1 MLQGA
6 GLPLLPLPA
15 INFVQ
20 RQLNGERR
28 VIAGVSG
35 CAAIEGGRS

>member
-1 MLQGA
+1 MRLA
-6 GLPLLPLPA
+6 FAREEALPA